1 MHASLVPPSPI
12 FLPCRRSCI
21 LLLPTGP
28 TLLRAIRFHYRPVR
42 YLLTRYAAARRPT
55 LALGSLGCVTLD
67 DVEPPALPGDEWV
80 RVVPTLSGVCGSD
93 LSAVTAHDSFTL
105 EPFGAYPFTFGHE
118 NVGRVVEVGA
128 AAGGP
133 AGAPAGGPAG
143 GPHGGGAVGGWKP
156 GDRVIINPMLA
167 CAQRDLEP
175 CPACARG
182 EYGLC
187 RNTGEGV
194 VGGGPMIGYSPQA
207 GGGWSG
213 SFVAHRSQLHAADG
227 LDDEVA
233 VLADPLASAL
243 RPVLLH
249 PPAEGDIVLV
259 IGGGT
264 IGALTVAALRAYGWE
279 GPVACLARYD
289 FQLELAEAAGADHV
303 FRRPD
308 EVYAWADS
316 LPHARSYRPTLAPR
330 FVEGGPSLVYDTVG
344 SASSVGDSLALTR
357 EGGRVILVGAAAKV
371 DADWTRVWYR
381 QLTVAG
387 IFAYGRARFRGQDR
401 DIYDSAIDVLR
412 AGTIGRLGML
422 THVFGLEEYRA
433 ALIAALDKGGHRSI
447 KVAFRPE

>member
-1 MHASLVPPSPI
+1 M
-12 FLPCRRSCI
+12 
-21 LLLPTGP
+21 
-28 TLLRAIRFHYRPVR
+28 RAIRFHYRPVR
-42 YLLTRYAAARRPT
+42 YLLTRYAAARRPA
-55 LALGSLGCVTLD
+55 LALGPLGCVALD
-67 DVEPPALPGDEWV
+67 DVEPPALPGDDWV
-80 RVVPTLSGVCGSD
+80 RVQPTLSGICGSD

-118 NVGRVVEVGA
+118 NVGRVVES
-128 AAGGP
+128 GGT
-133 AGAPAGGPAG
+133 AGA
-143 GPHGGGAVGGWKP
+143 WKP
-156 GDRVIINPMLA
+156 GDRVIVNPMLA
-167 CAQRDLEP
+167 CTQRGLEP
-175 CPACARG
+175 CPACVRG

-187 RNTGEGV
+187 RSTGDGAL
-194 VGGGPMIGYSPQA
+194 GGGPMIGYSPRA

-213 SFVAHRSQLHAADG
+213 GFVAHHTQLRAADG

-233 VLADPLASAL
+233 VLTDPLASAL

-249 PPAEGDIVLV
+249 PPAGDDVVLV

-264 IGALTVAALRAYGWE
+264 IGALTVAALRAVGWE

-308 EVYAWADS
+308 EVYAWAES

-357 EGGRVILVGAAAKV
+357 EGGRVVLVGAAAKV
-371 DADWTRVWYR
+371 DADWTRLWYR

-401 DIYDSAIDVLR
+401 DIYDITIDVLR
-412 AGTIGRLGML
+412 AGVIGRLGML

-433 ALIAALDKGGHRSI
+433 ALNAALDKGGHRSI